1 MIGAIIG
8 DISGSR
14 FEFSRIKSKEFP
26 FLSVMKC
33 FITDDSLM
41 TIAIGRALLR
51 ADHNWDNISVY
62 AIEEMKKIGRKY
74 PYGGYG
80 SLFSKWLKSESSKPY
95 NSYGNGAPMR
105 VSACGFVGKDL
116 DEVKLLARKVT
127 EVTHNHPEGLKAAE
141 ATAVAIFLA
150 RNGYSKKEMFEVLR
164 NYYPMRFRLDHIRAK
179 HQFTEDSKLTM
190 PPALVS
196 FFESTSFEDA
206 IRNAI
211 SLGGDADTLAAI
223 TGSIASAYYGVPN
236 RYALKIGAFMTDDLY
251 QSVINFQM
259 KYPTKLTAK
268 PSIDDPF
275 YTCT

>member
-14 FEFSRIKSKEFP
+14 FEFSRKKTKEFP

-33 FITDDSLM
+33 FATDDTLM

-51 ADHNWDNISVY
+51 ADHNWDNLSIY
-62 AIEEMKKIGRKY
+62 AIEEMKKIGKKY
-74 PYGGYG
+74 PHGGYG
-80 SLFSKWLKSESSKPY
+80 SLFNQWLKLDSSNPY

-116 DEVKLLARKVT
+116 EEVKLLARKVT

-150 RNGYSKKEMFEVLR
+150 RNGYTKKEMFEALR
-164 NYYPMRFRLDHIRAK
+164 KYYPMRFRLDHIRAK
-179 HQFTEDSKLTM
+179 HKFTEDSSLTM

-211 SLGGDADTLAAI
+211 SLGGDSDTLAAI

-236 RYALKIGAFMTDDLY
+236 RYALRIGTFIDDDLY
-251 QSVINFQM
+251 QSVIDFQTR
-259 KYPTKLTAK
+259 YPTKLTAK
-268 PSIDDPF
+268 PNIDKEF
-275 YTCT
+275 YTV